1 MIEFYTSLHPVVQ
14 GVLKGLA
21 VIMVI
26 FPIGVVC
33 SMAERKVSAWIQ
45 GRPGPNRAIV
55 PWIAWVPLVGPFLQR
70 LGRSRHAVGG
80 TPIGRALPAIR
91 DELVERAALL
101 DAVNRGELDRIIIP
115 DQPLDVLAQQIVAD
129 VASRE
134 RREDE
139 LSTLIRRASPYR
151 NVSGEDF

>member
-1 MIEFYTSLHPVVQ
+1 M
-14 GVLKGLA
+14 
-21 VIMVI
+21 
-26 FPIGVVC
+26 
-33 SMAERKVSAWIQ
+33 
-45 GRPGPNRAIV
+45 
-55 PWIAWVPLVGPFLQR
+55 
-70 LGRSRHAVGG
+70 
-80 TPIGRALPAIR
+80 PAIR

-134 RREDE
+134 WREDE